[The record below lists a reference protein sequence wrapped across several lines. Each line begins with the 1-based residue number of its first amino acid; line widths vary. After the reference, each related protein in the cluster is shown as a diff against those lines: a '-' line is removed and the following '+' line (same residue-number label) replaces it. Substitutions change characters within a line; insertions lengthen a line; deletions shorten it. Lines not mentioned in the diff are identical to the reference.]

1 MARFFHLLESI
12 CEDELGQ
19 LTGHE
24 QDGGFPQAEVVS
36 GQTQSRLH
44 QVLGAEWRHEVF
56 AAIVVLKNREAG
68 VKLVKS

>member
-24 QDGGFPQAEVVS
+24 QDGRFPQAEVVS

-44 QVLGAEWRHEVF
+44 QVLGAE
-56 AAIVVLKNREAG
+56 
-68 VKLVKS
+68 